1 MANYF
6 NYFPKT
12 FYTLQNNVDG
22 LDVVTNIISRYA
34 LEKSFKENTSVYYK
48 YVVQDSDTPEIIASK
63 FYDSPTRHWIV
74 LAINEIVDP
83 QFDWRLDYRTM
94 IKFIDEKYTANGTA
108 NTPAQTGLA
117 WSQVNIHSYYKI
129 QKRTTNYSGK
139 FIETKIEV
147 DANTYANISLS
158 SSSVTL
164 SDNTVIT
171 INTSKETKTHYDYEI
186 EENEN
191 RRTINLLKPEF
202 VFALEQELIRVFE
215 Q

>member
-1 MANYF
+1 MARF
-6 NYFPKT
+6 FRYFPKT
-12 FYTLQNNVDG
+12 LYYPK
-22 LDVVTNIISRYA
+22 LDSKSLDTITNILTRFKF
-34 LEKSFKENTSVYYK
+34 ENSFKDNSVTYYEYDIK
-48 YVVQDSDTPEIIASK
+48 DSDTPEIIASK
-63 FYDSPTRHWIV
+63 FYDSPEKHWAV
-74 LAINEIVDP
+74 LLINDIIDP
-83 QFDWRLDYRTM
+83 QWEWPMDQRTM

>member
-83 QFDWRLDYRTM
+83 QFDWPLDYRTM

-129 QKRTTNYSGK
+129 QKRIFY
-139 FIETKIEV
+139 
-147 DANTYANISLS
+147 
-158 SSSVTL
+158 
-164 SDNTVIT
+164 
-171 INTSKETKTHYDYEI
+171 
-186 EENEN
+186 
-191 RRTINLLKPEF
+191 
-202 VFALEQELIRVFE
+202 
-215 Q
+215 

>member
-1 MANYF
+1 MAKYF

-12 FYTLQNNVDG
+12 FYTSNN
-22 LDVVTNIISRYA
+22 DVNGVEAITNIIARFAFDSQ
-34 LEKSFKENTSVYYK
+34 LKENTSAFYPYQ
-48 YVVQDSDTPEIIASK
+48 VQDSDTPEIIADK
-63 FYDSPTRHWIV
+63 YYGNVEYHWVV
-74 LAINEIVDP
+74 LLFNNIIDP
-83 QFDWRLDYRTM
+83 QFDWPLKNDTLIDYSD
-94 IKFIDEKYTANGTA
+94 KKYTANGTA

>member
-83 QFDWRLDYRTM
+83 QFDWPLDYRTM

-117 WSQVNIHSYYKI
+117 WSQVKIHSY
-129 QKRTTNYSGK
+129 
-139 FIETKIEV
+139 
-147 DANTYANISLS
+147 
-158 SSSVTL
+158 
-164 SDNTVIT
+164 
-171 INTSKETKTHYDYEI
+171 
-186 EENEN
+186 
-191 RRTINLLKPEF
+191 
-202 VFALEQELIRVFE
+202 
-215 Q
+215 